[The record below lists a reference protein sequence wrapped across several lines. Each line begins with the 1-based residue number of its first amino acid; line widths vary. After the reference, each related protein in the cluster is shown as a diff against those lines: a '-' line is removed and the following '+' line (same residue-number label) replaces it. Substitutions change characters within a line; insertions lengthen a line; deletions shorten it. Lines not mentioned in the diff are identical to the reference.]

1 MIAYFFDSSA
11 SVKRFAKESGSAWV
25 LGLLRPSA
33 QNWIYVSSLSLVEVT
48 AAIARRRKGKT
59 LDINQANKSIRRFQ
73 RSFESRFL
81 IVEVT
86 PQLLDKAAKIA
97 DQHELRGYDAVQ
109 LASALQSN
117 RNRQS
122 LGLSAIIFVSADKE
136 LNSAAVAESLLVENP
151 NNYP

>member
-11 SVKRFAKESGSAWV
+11 SVKRFAKESGSNWI

-59 LDINQANKSIRRFQ
+59 LDINKANKSIKRFQ
-73 RSFESRFL
+73 RSFEKRFL

-86 PQLLDKAAKIA
+86 PQLLDKAAEIA
-97 DQHELRGYDAVQ
+97 DRYELRGYDAVQ
-109 LASALQSN
+109 LASALQAN
-117 RNRQS
+117 QNRQS
-122 LGLSAIIFVSADKE
+122 LGMSSIIFVSGDKE
-136 LNSAAVAESLLVENP
+136 LNSAALAENLVVENP